1 MHAIEIEKPGGPDV
15 LQWNGVPDPVAA
27 PGEVLVDVVAAGIN
41 RADIMQR
48 QGFYPPPPGA
58 PDYPGLE
65 VSGRVAALGEGV
77 TDWRV
82 GDEVCALLAGG
93 GYAERVAVPAG
104 QLLPV
109 PRGVDLVDA
118 AALPE
123 VACTVWSNVF
133 MLGGLISGESF
144 LVHGGSSGIGTMAI
158 QLAKAHGAHV
168 ACTAGSAEKLE
179 RCRELGAD
187 VAVNYRSDDFVKA
200 VKPVDVILDNMGAAY
215 LTRNVEA
222 LGTGG
227 RLMIIGLQGGGT
239 AELNLGEL
247 LMKRARVHATS
258 LRSRPLE
265 EKAEI
270 VASVRQHVWPLI
282 ESGTVRPVVD
292 ERIPMPEAAAG
303 HRKMEE
309 STHVGKIL
317 LTVPD

>member
-1 MHAIEIEKPGGPDV
+1 MHAIVIEKPGDPDV
-15 LQWNGVPDPVAA
+15 LHWKSVPDPVAA
-27 PGEVLVDVVAAGIN
+27 PGEVLVHVVAAGIN

-58 PDYPGLE
+58 PEYPGLE

-77 TDWRV
+77 TDWQI
-82 GDEVCALLAGG
+82 GDEVCALLSGG

-109 PRGVDLVDA
+109 PRGVDLVEA
-118 AALPE
+118 AGLPE

-133 MLGGLISGESF
+133 MLGGLTSGESF

-158 QLAKAHGAHV
+158 QLAKAHGARV
-168 ACTAGSAEKLE
+168 ACTAGTPEKVE
-179 RCRELGAD
+179 RCLALGAD
-187 VAVNYRSDDFVKA
+187 TAVNYRTEDFVKA

-215 LTRNVEA
+215 LTRNVDA

-227 RLMIIGLQGGGT
+227 RLMIIGLQGGAT
-239 AELNLGEL
+239 AEINLGKL
-247 LMKRARVHATS
+247 LTKRARVHATS

-270 VASVRQHVWPLI
+270 VASVRQHVWPLL
-282 ESGTVRPVVD
+282 ESGTVRPIID
-292 ERIPMPEAAAG
+292 RRIPMPEAASA
-303 HRKMEE
+303 HRRMEE
-309 STHVGKIL
+309 SAHVGKIL

>member
-1 MHAIEIEKPGGPDV
+1 MHAIVIEEPGDPDV
-15 LQWNGVPDPVAA
+15 LQWKSVPDAVAGA
-27 PGEVLVDVVAAGIN
+27 GELLIDVVAAGIN

-48 QGFYPPPPGA
+48 LGFYPPPEGVSS
-58 PDYPGLE
+58 YPGLE

-77 TDWRV
+77 TGWEV

-93 GYAERVAVPAG
+93 GYASRVAVPAG
-104 QLLPV
+104 QVLPV
-109 PRGVDLVDA
+109 PDGVSLVEA
-118 AALPE
+118 AGLPE

-133 MLGGLISGESF
+133 MLGGLTAGESF

-158 QLAKAHGAHV
+158 QLAKAHGARV
-168 ACTAGSAEKLE
+168 ACTAGTPEKVE
-179 RCRELGAD
+179 RCLALGAD
-187 VAVNYRSDDFVKA
+187 TAVNYRSEDFVKA

-215 LTRNVEA
+215 LTRNLDA
-222 LGTGG
+222 LGPDG

-239 AELNLGEL
+239 AEINLGEL

-258 LRSRPLE
+258 LRSRPAA

-282 ESGTVRPVVD
+282 SSGTVRPIID
-292 ERIPMPEAAAG
+292 EVIPMPSAASA